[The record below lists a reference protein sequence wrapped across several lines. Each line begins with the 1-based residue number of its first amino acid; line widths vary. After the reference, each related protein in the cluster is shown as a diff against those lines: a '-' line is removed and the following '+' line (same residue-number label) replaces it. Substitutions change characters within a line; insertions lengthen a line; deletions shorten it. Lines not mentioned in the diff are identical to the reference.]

1 MPFMSS
7 RPSGEANAA
16 GPGQIFSHPHSK
28 PFRPVPCLF
37 TVSRSF
43 IACLRTVSWLAAQCP
58 RPTTRQIP
66 TFPFLLSAPSFFVSS
81 LTLPSHVVAMALK
94 ATAVAAILAMT
105 AARAAA
111 QTCRIVHGG
120 FSFPPSPFVFSPS
133 RFARTHAQRC
143 GYPARTRFHLP
154 LRTGLLFLFLGRV
167 ALLSFLSLP
176 LPLFFSPAS
185 PLLNL
190 PFFRA

>member
-1 MPFMSS
+1 MGDWAAMPFMSS

-94 ATAVAAILAMT
+94 ATAVAAILAML
-105 AARAAA
+105 AASAAA
-111 QTCRIVHGG
+111 QTCTIISGESAV
-120 FSFPPSPFVFSPS
+120 
-133 RFARTHAQRC
+133 
-143 GYPARTRFHLP
+143 PAVSLS
-154 LRTGLLFLFLGRV
+154 
-167 ALLSFLSLP
+167 LLSAVAAKKMS
-176 LPLFFSPAS
+176 SVAVRPAVC
-185 PLLNL
+185 LL
-190 PFFRA
+190 